1 MKKRKATRN
10 ATRFLAVALLLTM
23 LLSLA
28 GCSATEKKDDT
39 KEAKPTAEAI
49 QEDTT
54 DATDATEGK
63 DNAGETSDVN
73 TEQKDPNVPADQ
85 EEIDKALEESL
96 KPTATPEPIP
106 TTAPV
111 EKMPTLEE
119 LIANSG
125 NVGSTKD
132 NFYMT
137 VKFAADVAY
146 EEDGM
151 TIPMG
156 VNIDAEMRGYEGSS
170 YTKTYFAMT
179 YLGKTEAE
187 DVLEYM
193 IADKDAGTA
202 TTYSYNN
209 EEGQWYV
216 SESLYID
223 SDDIDVSFI
232 TTDDIEL
239 DDLTEIVVTADDKY
253 YYAEAKAVAGSET
266 DGFGFTDS
274 MGFGDFST
282 DTTIKFKFDKN
293 TYALV
298 SMDAV
303 CVFDTENIDASALEE
318 GISSMK
324 IDDLIIHFEL
334 NTTPITVPNDV
345 IKSAIEYS
353 DYDDDI
359 YTPVEPT
366 EGAEDAIHKG
376 WSAYY
381 NSYNSKTG
389 LFEMTIDDEYNTIDV
404 TLNGK
409 DNWYYDNQWSFGTYL
424 AVRDDKIC
432 KDGPA
437 YEVLYEDSDVKVNT
451 TNSERAVADLLKKD
465 YEEKYTSAD
474 IVPVTVND
482 RQCFVFESY
491 RSKYSRTVSILQDI
505 GFYTYVSIEIETED
519 LDTPMVSL
527 AETFMLN
534 FTYDGAQ

>member
-39 KEAKPTAEAI
+39 KEAKPTTEAI

-96 KPTATPEPIP
+96 KPTATPEPTP

-111 EKMPTLEE
+111 ENMPTLEE

-125 NVGSTKD
+125 NVGSPKD

-137 VKFAADVAY
+137 VKFAADVVY
-146 EEDGM
+146 EEDDM

-170 YTKTYFAMT
+170 YTKTYLAMT

-202 TTYSYNN
+202 TTYSYNS
-209 EEGQWYV
+209 EEEQWYV

-239 DDLTEIVVTADDKY
+239 DDLTDIVITADDKY

-266 DGFGFTDS
+266 DGFGFTDG
-274 MGFGDFST
+274 MGLGDFGT

-293 TYALV
+293 TYALI

-303 CVFDTENIDASALEE
+303 CAFDTENMDASTLEE
-318 GISSMK
+318 GISSMTME
-324 IDDLIIHFEL
+324 DLVIHFEL
-334 NTTPITVPNDV
+334 NTTPITVPDDIV
-345 IKSAIEYS
+345 KSALKED
-353 DYDDDI
+353 DYTVTTPNDD
-359 YTPVEPT
+359 E
-366 EGAEDAIHKG
+366 EDAIHRG
-376 WSAYY
+376 WSSYF
-381 NSYNSKTG
+381 NSYNSETG
-389 LFEMTIDDEYNTIDV
+389 VFKMTIDDDYNEISV

-432 KDGPA
+432 KEGPA
-437 YEVLYEDSDVKVNT
+437 YEVLYEDSNVKVNVDNT
-451 TNSERAVADLLKKD
+451 ERAVADLLKND
-465 YEEKYTSAD
+465 YEERFTSTD

-482 RQCFVFESY
+482 RQCFIFESY
-491 RSKYSRTVSILQDI
+491 RSKYNRTINILQDI

-519 LDTPMVSL
+519 LDTPTVDL
-527 AETFMLN
+527 AETFLLN
-534 FTYDGAQ
+534 FTYDGVQ

>member
-1 MKKRKATRN
+1 MKKKKRMTRIVS
-10 ATRFLAVALLLTM
+10 VALATIL
-23 LLSLA
+23 LLSMLVCVG
-28 GCSATEKKDDT
+28 GCSKADDADKEESKPTTTVVDTETGTEPTEKPSDAQT
-39 KEAKPTAEAI
+39 ETPSG
-49 QEDTT
+49 T
-54 DATDATEGK
+54 DE
-63 DNAGETSDVN
+63 V
-73 TEQKDPNVPADQ
+73 DPNVPADQ
-85 EEIDKALEESL
+85 GEIDKALEESL
-96 KPTATPEPIP
+96 KPTATPEPTPI
-106 TTAPV
+106 TAPV

-125 NVGSTKD
+125 NVGSPKD

-137 VKFAADVAY
+137 VKFAADMVY

-151 TIPMG
+151 TLPMG
-156 VNIDAEMRGYEGSS
+156 LNIDAEMRGYEGSS

-202 TTYSYNN
+202 TIYSYNS
-209 EEGQWYV
+209 EEEQWYV

-223 SDDIDVSFI
+223 SDEIDVSFI

-239 DDLTEIVVTADDKY
+239 DDLTEIVITADDKY

-266 DGFGFTDS
+266 DGFGFTAG
-274 MGFGDFST
+274 MGLGDFGT

-303 CVFDTENIDASALEE
+303 CAFDTENMDASALEE
-318 GISSMK
+318 GISSMTME
-324 IDDLIIHFEL
+324 DLVVHFEL
-334 NTTPITVPNDV
+334 NTTPITVPDDV
-345 IKSAIEYS
+345 IKSAIKED
-353 DYDDDI
+353 DYTVTTPNDD
-359 YTPVEPT
+359 E
-366 EGAEDAIHKG
+366 EDAIHRG
-376 WSAYY
+376 WSSYF
-381 NSYNSKTG
+381 NSYNSETG
-389 LFEMTIDDEYNTIDV
+389 VFKMTIDDDYNEISV

-432 KDGPA
+432 KEGPA
-437 YEVLYEDSDVKVNT
+437 YEVLYEDSDVKVNVDNT
-451 TNSERAVADLLKKD
+451 ERAVADLLKND
-465 YEEKYTSAD
+465 YNEMFTSAD

-482 RQCFVFESY
+482 RQCFIFESY
-491 RSKYSRTVSILQDI
+491 RSKYNRTINILQDI

-519 LDTPMVSL
+519 LDTPTVDL
-527 AETFMLN
+527 AETFLLN
-534 FTYDGAQ
+534 FTYDGVQ